1 MGQDAT
7 ASCPGQGQFAVV
19 VCIVSCINLWAG
31 NPLWNVRISGQMIA
45 FVLLRVLLVLL
56 LVAAN
61 AFFAAAEFALVS
73 VRDTRIQQLIDARR
87 IGARI
92 LQRLHRRLDEVV
104 NGVQLGVTVVS
115 LTLGWIGEPMVA
127 HFVES
132 FQFLQRVPHAM
143 VYAHTIAIVIA
154 FGLITFM
161 HVILGELVPKSLA
174 LQRAEQVALAVAA
187 PMDVFL
193 TLTRPVTFIM
203 GKSAGYVLRIF
214 GLRKMRQ
221 GPVHSP
227 DEVKLIVSASR
238 ELGQIAQAQEE
249 MVHHALELENITAR
263 EVMVPRPDIFSLPG
277 DLTLQEALDHVVEE
291 QHSRV
296 PVYDPKSGPEHII
309 GVLYAKDLMRWVL
322 RLTARPLHP
331 MPARGPDVRI
341 GDMKIGETTIGE
353 MKISQMMHDALVVPE
368 TKPLSELLDEFK
380 ERKRHMAIVV
390 DEFGSTAGLITVED
404 ILEQLVGEIEDEFD
418 VVPHQPSALG
428 ESKSLVLDG
437 TVGLRDL
444 ESQYD
449 LLLPRDA
456 GFETLAGF
464 MLSRLQK
471 IPAIGDSCYYGG
483 RRFTVQEM
491 DGYRISRVKIEDVQ
505 PVAVQ
510 AGA

>member
-1 MGQDAT
+1 
-7 ASCPGQGQFAVV
+7 
-19 VCIVSCINLWAG
+19 
-31 NPLWNVRISGQMIA
+31 MIA
-45 FVLLRVLLVLL
+45 FVLLRVLLIIF

-73 VRDTRIQQLIDARR
+73 VRETRIEQLIKARR

-92 LQRLHRRLDEVV
+92 LQRLHRNLDEVV

-127 HFVES
+127 HFVEGFS
-132 FQFLQRVPHAM
+132 FLQKLPH
-143 VYAHTIAIVIA
+143 VLIYAHGIAIAIA

-193 TLTRPVTFIM
+193 TLTRPLIFVM
-203 GKSAGYVLRIF
+203 GKSAGQVLKMF
-214 GLRKMRQ
+214 GLRRMRQ

-238 ELGQIAQAQEE
+238 EVGQVTPAQEE
-249 MVHHALELENITAR
+249 MVHHAIDLENITVR
-263 EVMVPRPDIFSLPG
+263 EVMVPRPDIFSLPA
-277 DLTLQEALDHVVEE
+277 DLILHDAIDRVVEE

-296 PVYDPKSGPEHII
+296 PVYDPRSGPEHII
-309 GVLYAKDLMRWVL
+309 GILYAKDLMRWAGL
-322 RLTARPLHP
+322 RLTSRPLTIP
-331 MPARGPDVRI
+331 SRI
-341 GDMKIGETTIGE
+341 SE
-353 MKISQMMHDALVVPE
+353 MKISQIMHDAMVVPE
-368 TKPLSELLDEFK
+368 TKPLSELLEEFK

-390 DEFGSTAGLITVED
+390 DEFGSTTGLITAED
-404 ILEQLVGEIEDEFD
+404 ILEQLVGEIEDEYD
-418 VVPHQPSALG
+418 VASLSASRTG
-428 ESKSLVLDG
+428 EGKVLVLDG
-437 TVGLRDL
+437 TTGLRDL

-464 MLSRLQK
+464 LLSKLQK
-471 IPAIGDSCYYGG
+471 IPAVGDSCYYGG
-483 RRFTVQEM
+483 QRFTVEEM
-491 DGYRISRVKIEDVQ
+491 DGHRIARVRIEDVQ
-505 PVAVQ
+505 PAAAQ
-510 AGA
+510 AGD